1 MSSDDALLV
10 RKRNA
15 TVPTMKNALYTPKP
29 RLLSELSAV
38 GDIMRLPLFWAGL
51 RRLPRGSATVLVLP
65 GFMTTDAS
73 TWVLRRALSAL
84 GYAVHGWE
92 LGRNRG
98 HVARLVA
105 QLTPR
110 VETLARTGPIHLVG
124 WSLGGFIARELA
136 RDLPQ
141 HVAQVIT
148 LGTPV
153 VGGPKYTAAAPSYVK
168 KGFDVDALAART
180 AARAAERPL
189 TVPVFALYSERDSIV
204 CPAACI
210 DPQPGQT
217 THVQMRCSHAGFGF
231 NGPVLAR
238 VATLLAEGET
248 DAI

>member
-1 MSSDDALLV
+1 MS
-10 RKRNA
+10 
-15 TVPTMKNALYTPKP
+15 ALYTPRP

-38 GDIMRLPLFWAGL
+38 GDLARLPLFWASL
-51 RRLPRGSATVLVLP
+51 RRLPKGSQTVLVLP

-73 TWVLRRALSAL
+73 TWVLRRTLSAL
-84 GYAVHGWE
+84 GHAVHGWG

-98 HVARLVA
+98 QVGQLVER
-105 QLTPR
+105 LTP
-110 VETLARTGPIHLVG
+110 TLIALARPRPVHLVG

-153 VGGPKYTAAAPSYVK
+153 VGGPKYTAAAPAYIK
-168 KGFDVDALAART
+168 RGFDVDALAART

-189 TVPVFALYSERDSIV
+189 EVPVHALYSERDSIV

-210 DPQPGQT
+210 DPRPGQT
-217 THVQMRCSHAGFGF
+217 THIHMRCSHAGFGF
-231 NGPVLAR
+231 HGPALAT
-238 VATLLAEGET
+238 VARLLAHGES
-248 DAI
+248 DAV